1 VAARE
6 AQTRGWRSAGFVA
19 TLCVLAF
26 AAGLG
31 ATPAGAIVV
40 KIGGHAYGITPIK
53 GVGLEKIPA
62 SHRTARPLATQP
74 SGPHNFDGLPQGG
87 GPLLYNGGPVMH
99 SVTTHVVY
107 WDPENE
113 FTPTTKGVV
122 GKFFGD
128 VAHDSGQ
135 ASNVFP
141 VAGQYTDGTGH
152 AAYSSTFG
160 GALPDKAFYP
170 STGNCTV
177 PGGFGVDPGPPYTT
191 CLFDSQV
198 KEGLSAFISAE
209 KLPTGSAQ
217 QYFVLFPHKVVT
229 CFNETVKEEEEFG
242 QICSNNF
249 FCAYHGAINGGKPS
263 EIIYSDIPFS
273 LLDNGNAKGCQD
285 DGNGAIQLPNG
296 DVGTSDTETRFAD
309 VALKYTSHEYIEA
322 STDPLGTGYF
332 DANGNEI
339 GDKCNGVSPDEKE
352 DGIGYDANSFLP
364 TLGGSAGAGTLFDQ
378 SINADSYYLQ
388 SEWDN
393 AAKACKMN
401 PVPISGAG
409 FKPEP
414 SSGGVG
420 APISFKGVATDIYA
434 GLSFVWKWGDG
445 TESAGASPTHAYGA
459 VGSYEVTMTPK
470 DELTSATAAPVV
482 HTIVVG
488 KGSQAIAFTSSPPSP
503 ANVGA
508 SYEVT
513 AEASPSKLPA
523 VLTINPSSAS
533 VCSIVGAKVEF
544 KAVGS
549 CTIDA
554 NQAGNANYNAAPQVQ
569 QVIPVKK
576 GQTILFISTAP
587 GSAIV
592 GGPTYEASA
601 EAKPSGLPVVLTID
615 ASSSA
620 VCTISGSKVSFIG
633 AGMCTIDANQGGD
646 SNYNPAPQVQ
656 QSVAV
661 TVRVILGSGLPGGV
675 GPAPRQPNSLFTTG
689 ATSFNQTTG
698 LLTFTAT
705 VGDPGTF
712 RWLVTFQNGKF
723 GVFVASSHKCKAGFL
738 RLGGKC
744 WPSKIVFAKGSQVVA
759 APGTVTFKIKP
770 SASALKALKNA
781 VKHKKGL
788 PVTATFT
795 FQSARGGSAV
805 SHTQSLTV
813 KLKMK

>member
-6 AQTRGWRSAGFVA
+6 AQSGGWRSAGFVA

-40 KIGGHAYGITPIK
+40 KIGGHTVGVTPIK
-53 GVGLEKIPA
+53 SVSVERIPA
-62 SHRTARPLATQP
+62 SHRAGPSATEP
-74 SGPHNFDGLPQGG
+74 SSPRNFDGLPQGG

-113 FTPTTKGVV
+113 FTPTTKGIVA
-122 GKFFGD
+122 KFFTD

-152 AAYSSTFG
+152 AAYSSTFA
-160 GALPDKAFYP
+160 GALTDKAPYP
-170 STGNCTV
+170 SSGNCVV
-177 PGGFGVDPGPPYTT
+177 PVGFEVDSGPPYET

-198 KEGLSAFISAE
+198 KSGLSAFISAE
-209 KLPTGSAQ
+209 KLATGSAQ

-273 LLDNGNAKGCQD
+273 LLDSGNAKGCQD

-309 VALKYTSHEYIEA
+309 VALKYTSHEYVEA
-322 STDPLGTGYF
+322 STDPLGSGYF

-339 GDKCNGVSPDEKE
+339 GDKCNGVSPNPEKN
-352 DGIGYDANSFLP
+352 GIGYDANSFLP

-378 SINADSYYLQ
+378 SIKADSYYLQ

-393 AAKACKMN
+393 AAKACKMS

-414 SSGGVG
+414 SSGSVG
-420 APISFKGVATDIYA
+420 APTSFKGVATDIYA

-445 TESAGASPTHAYGA
+445 TESAGTSPTHTYGA
-459 VGSYEVTMTPK
+459 AGSYEVTMTSK
-470 DELTSATAAPVV
+470 DELTSETAAPVV

-488 KGSQAIAFTSSPPSP
+488 KGSQTIAFTSSPPSP

-523 VLTINPSSAS
+523 VLTIDPSSAS
-533 VCSIVGAKVEF
+533 VCSIAGAKVEF
-544 KAVGS
+544 KAVGP
-549 CTIDA
+549 CAIDA
-554 NQAGNANYNAAPQVQ
+554 NQGGNANYNAAPQVQ
-569 QVIPVKK
+569 QVIPVKN
-576 GQTILFISTAP
+576 GQTILFTSTAP

-615 ASSSA
+615 ASSSS
-620 VCTISGSKVSFIG
+620 VCTISGSKVSLIG
-633 AGMCTIDANQGGD
+633 AGTCTVDANQGGD

-661 TVRVILGSGLPGGV
+661 AAPMMLGLGLPGGV
-675 GPAPRQPNSLFTTG
+675 AAARHQPNSTFTTG
-689 ATSFNQTTG
+689 IISLNQATG

-712 RWLVTFQNGKF
+712 RWLLTFQNGKF
-723 GVFVASSHKCKAGFL
+723 GVFAASNRKCKAGFV
-738 RLGGKC
+738 RLAAKC
-744 WPSKIVFAKGSQVVA
+744 RPSKIVFAKGSQVVA
-759 APGTVTFKIKP
+759 VPGTVTFRIQP
-770 SASALKALKNA
+770 SASAVTALKNA
-781 VKHKKGL
+781 LRHKKGL

-805 SHTQSLTV
+805 SHTQALTV
-813 KLKMK
+813 KLKKK